1 MKLESVTKLYNQNTA
16 TLKKSGDG
24 FMSEICDVIVKL
36 LIDGQLE
43 AIRNLDSRNM
53 GCNTFIFI
61 NSNTKAEN
69 RIKKSL
75 TQVSHYCFE

>member
-1 MKLESVTKLYNQNTA
+1 
-16 TLKKSGDG
+16 
-24 FMSEICDVIVKL
+24 MSEICEVIAKL

-43 AIRNLDSRNM
+43 AIRNLDFRNVV
-53 GCNTFIFI
+53 CNTFIFI

-75 TQVSHYCFE
+75 TQVSYYCFE